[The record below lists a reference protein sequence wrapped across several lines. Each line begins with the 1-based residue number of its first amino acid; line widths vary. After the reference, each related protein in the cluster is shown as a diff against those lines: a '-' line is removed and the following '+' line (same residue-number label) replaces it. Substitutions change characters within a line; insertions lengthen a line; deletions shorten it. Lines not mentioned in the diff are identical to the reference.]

1 MHNLPCLVGLTS
13 SRIVAW
19 RIPARSVRKIVEKVE
34 GNVTRVHGEL
44 VQSDRAKRMLP
55 PSGPSNGCPL
65 CRLGLELTF
74 MDVLILRQ
82 FMRNDGTVLPQK
94 VTGLCGRQQQI
105 VERLVMQAHWS
116 GLFPTL
122 KPKDF
127 DYKEASEGY
136 KKYNR
141 YWNKHWDMYSRKLTV
156 KPGSFYYI
164 KRY

>member
-1 MHNLPCLVGLTS
+1 MGLLS
-13 SRIVAW
+13 
-19 RIPARSVRKIVEKVE
+19 K
-34 GNVTRVHGEL
+34 VHGEL
-44 VQSDRAKRMLP
+44 VQSDRAERLI
-55 PSGPSNGCPL
+55 PSNGPSKACPL
-65 CRLGLELTF
+65 CRLGLELSF

-82 FMRNDGTVLPQK
+82 FMRNDGTVLPQRI
-94 VTGLCGRQQQI
+94 TGLCNRQQMI

-122 KPKDF
+122 KPNDF

-141 YWNKHWDMYSRKLTV
+141 YWKSHTDMYSKKITV